1 MINITA
7 TIHHNLQFQTAG
19 PPSPEPARSLFLDA
33 TKDNKS
39 NDLSDAKRSKS
50 TQKDKAAK
58 RRRSEFEIT
67 ATRAHE
73 FTRTYSTVYLLRV
86 TLGRRKRKKSKAL
99 PTPKQSVGA
108 ISGAFRLK
116 DARKQPQFNT
126 HITHV
131 DGTNRDTTL

>member
-1 MINITA
+1 MICRMQNDPRALKRTKPRNDGGVSSRSRRL
-7 TIHHNLQFQTAG
+7 TQCDCFT
-19 PPSPEPARSLFLDA
+19 SAR
-33 TKDNKS
+33 
-39 NDLSDAKRSKS
+39 
-50 TQKDKAAK
+50 
-58 RRRSEFEIT
+58 

-73 FTRTYSTVYLLRV
+73 RTRAYSTVYLLRV